1 MKVYELLNDIKKD
14 SKDYVAGG
22 SPLPPIPKGVTKCKL
37 NANENQLG
45 PSPKVVE
52 AMTKDLTDMY
62 LYPLEQTNIARE
74 AIASWQGFEPENIV
88 LGSGSGSL
96 ICAIAELFINP
107 GEEIIM
113 CTPSYVTYTLLP
125 SRYGA
130 KLVEVPNKDFA
141 SDVHAMLDAVTDK
154 TKLAVIVNPNNPT
167 GAKVSNEDMCYFI
180 EHLPEHV
187 IAVVD
192 EAYFEWVDDPNH
204 MTMMKYVR
212 ENKNIIVLRT
222 FSKLFGLAGLRLG
235 YAVTT
240 KEIQEH
246 LKKMEFNYGPNRLV
260 LKAVK
265 VAIEDKEYITKS
277 IKNNTDGRNYLQK
290 ELRALGF
297 DVIES
302 YTSFI
307 YFAPH
312 RNTKQLILDLNERG
326 VMIRGFGETYVRV
339 SIGRPEQNEQF
350 INALKE
356 IVNKE

>member
-1 MKVYELLNDIKKD
+1 MKVYDLLNDVKKD
-14 SKDYVAGG
+14 SKNYVAGG
-22 SPLPPIPKGVTKCKL
+22 SPLPPIPEGVTKCKL

-52 AMTKDLTDMY
+52 AMKQDLENMY
-62 LYPLEQTNIARE
+62 LYPLEQTNVTRKAIAR
-74 AIASWQGFEPENIV
+74 WLGFAPENIV

-96 ICAIAELFINP
+96 ICAIADMFINP

-130 KLVEVPNKDFA
+130 KLVEVPNKNFA
-141 SDVHAMLDAVTDK
+141 SDVQGMLDAITDN
-154 TKLAVIVNPNNPT
+154 TKMAVIVNPNNPT
-167 GAKVSNEDMCYFI
+167 GGKVSNEDMCYFM
-180 EHLPEHV
+180 ENVPDHV
-187 IAVVD
+187 ITVVD
-192 EAYFEWVDDPNH
+192 EAYFEWVDDPTH
-204 MTMMKYVR
+204 MSMMKYVK

-222 FSKLFGLAGLRLG
+222 FSKIFGLAGLRLG

-246 LKKMEFNYGPNRLV
+246 LVKTEFNYGPNRLV
-260 LKAVK
+260 LKAAR
-265 VAIEDKEYITKS
+265 VAIEDKEYIAKS
-277 IKNNTDGRNYLQK
+277 IKNNTDGRNYLLK

-297 DVIES
+297 DVVES
-302 YTSFI
+302 YASFI

-312 RNTKQLILDLNERG
+312 TNTQQLILDLNQRG

-356 IVNKE
+356 IVNK